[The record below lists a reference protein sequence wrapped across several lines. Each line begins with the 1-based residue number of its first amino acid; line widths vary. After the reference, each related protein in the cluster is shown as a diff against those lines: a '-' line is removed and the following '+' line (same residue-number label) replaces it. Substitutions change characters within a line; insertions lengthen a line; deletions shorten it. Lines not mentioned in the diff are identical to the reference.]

1 MAIHR
6 NITSKGG
13 YHLKHKLKGLKK
25 RKKQGLTRND
35 EDNNIQ
41 RTKKNWEIPRKLLHA
56 SIGFLVLYIYPS
68 AEPIQTRNILLI
80 VFVIVSIADLL
91 RFNSVS
97 FNNLY
102 IKVLGFLMRESEK
115 YGKINGVVFYLAGC
129 IGVLSIFPK
138 DIAAI
143 SILILSWCDTA
154 ASIVGRKYG
163 HYTYR
168 YSNGKTLAGTLG
180 AITVGSITALVFWGG
195 GLQYHKIDVE
205 NWIPDKS
212 VLSFPTLCLITGII
226 SGVSELIDLGGLD
239 DNLVMPLASGSLLW
253 IILVGLGLGGSTK

>member
-1 MAIHR
+1 MATHR

-56 SIGFLVLYIYPS
+56 S
-68 AEPIQTRNILLI
+68 
-80 VFVIVSIADLL
+80 IVSIADLL

-195 GLQYHKIDVE
+195 GLRYHKIDVE